1 MANAYPTN
9 VFVDSVDG
17 LDRANAKSKCKH
29 DSMEHVL
36 VSVENNVI
44 SGSLSTSTFG
54 APAGGETTR
63 DVIVFVR
70 ISNSFL
76 RPLHANIPLSLPCVR
91 DSFDNVDSVDI
102 VDATDTASFDC

>member
-9 VFVDSVDG
+9 IFVDSVNG

-36 VSVENNVI
+36 VSVENYVVL
-44 SGSLSTSTFG
+44 GSLSTSTFG
-54 APAGGETTR
+54 VPAGGETTR
-63 DVIVFVR
+63 DIIVFVR

-76 RPLHANIPLSLPCVR
+76 HPLRANIPLSLPCVR
-91 DSFDNVDSVDI
+91 DSFKNVNKH
-102 VDATDTASFDC
+102 